1 MQCAC
6 HEHILSRS
14 KRQSTQL
21 SSAATRSLLNQSLSP
36 GPVAKSK
43 NGRSPAKKKKEDRQA
58 EVTVI
63 PETPDV
69 EVSEAR
75 REKTRRKSLAAMQ
88 KVLQEDF
95 ERDQLELEKEEK
107 AAMEGGGRKGK
118 PKGRRSMVMENIS
131 RIASPQSS
139 R

>member
-43 NGRSPAKKKKEDRQA
+43 NGRSPVKKKKARQA

-95 ERDQLELEKEEK
+95 ERDQLELEKEEM
-107 AAMEGGGRKGK
+107 AAMEGGGRKEK
-118 PKGRRSMVMENIS
+118 LKGRKSMQMENIS